1 MQTFVDRNSHPHRA
15 AEARQF
21 SLDAT
26 HPRVRTIQRE
36 IAQRYEQLA
45 AIPNVAPI
53 GAFSL
58 GDSPCDE
65 ARTTPASS
73 RGAARWHEDGTV
85 GPASPGG
92 CNWENEGGAPRY
104 AAPAHATV
112 MPNPPMFAALDDVEL
127 TRDLPTAGSN
137 SCASPS
143 DEERPSDG
151 KPHIPPV
158 TSSAASLGKA
168 AGHHIDRHT
177 GVAGINLIDPAGV
190 DLERKLSVDRG
201 RPMASSE
208 ALEAAI
214 IRAAPQLVWR
224 Y

>member
-1 MQTFVDRNSHPHRA
+1 MQTFVDRSSHPHRA

-45 AIPNVAPI
+45 AIPNDAPV

-58 GDSPCDE
+58 RGSPSD
-65 ARTTPASS
+65 AVAPALS
-73 RGAARWHEDGTV
+73 RCAARWHEDRTV

-92 CNWENEGGAPRY
+92 CDWEDEGGAPRD
-104 AAPAHATV
+104 AAPARDVTV
-112 MPNPPMFAALDDVEL
+112 TPNPPMFAALNDVEL
-127 TRDLPTAGSN
+127 KRDLPTAGAN
-137 SCASPS
+137 ICASPP
-143 DEERPSDG
+143 DEERPADG
-151 KPHIPPV
+151 KPHMPPV
-158 TSSAASLGKA
+158 TSSAASLGTA
-168 AGHHIDRHT
+168 ADHHINRHT
-177 GVAGINLIDPAGV
+177 GVAGIAIRIDPADV
-190 DLERKLSVDRG
+190 DLEREVSVDRAG
-201 RPMASSE
+201 PMAPTE
-208 ALEAAI
+208 ALEVAM